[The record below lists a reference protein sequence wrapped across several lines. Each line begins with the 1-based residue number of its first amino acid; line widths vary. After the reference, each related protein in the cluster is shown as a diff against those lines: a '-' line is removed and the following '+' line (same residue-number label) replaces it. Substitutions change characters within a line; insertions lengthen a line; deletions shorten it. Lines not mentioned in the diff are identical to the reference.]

1 MRIPK
6 EIHEELLAHARE
18 EAPNE
23 CCGLIGGTDGVAR
36 TVYRARNA
44 EASPLRYN
52 LDPNDQIRIYGEL
65 EQNGEELAAI
75 YHSHTASPA
84 YPSQTD
90 INLAL
95 MDRREDGKVVGKEQ
109 IFPGV
114 IYLIAS
120 LADGEKPLR
129 GFEITEDE
137 VREIE
142 LIVE

>member
-1 MRIPK
+1 MFSGAVTINCVPK
-6 EIHEELLAHARE
+6 RK
-18 EAPNE
+18 APYTSTP
-23 CCGLIGGTDGVAR
+23 I
-36 TVYRARNA
+36 
-44 EASPLRYN
+44 
-52 LDPNDQIRIYGEL
+52 Q
-65 EQNGEELAAI
+65 
-75 YHSHTASPA
+75 HSHTASAA

-95 MDRREDGKVVGKEQ
+95 MDRREEGKVVGKEQ

-120 LADGEKPLR
+120 LADGEEPLR
-129 GFEITEDE
+129 GFEISEDE

>member
-1 MRIPK
+1 VRIPRS
-6 EIHEELLAHARE
+6 IYDELLEHARE

-23 CCGLIGGTDGVAR
+23 CCGLIGGIDGEAK

-52 LDPNDQIRIYGEL
+52 LDPRDQIRIYGEIDR
-65 EQNGEELAAI
+65 NGEDLAAI

-95 MDRREDGKVVGKEQ
+95 MDRRENDQVVGKEP

-114 IYLIAS
+114 VYLIAS
-120 LADGEKPLR
+120 LSDGERPLR
-129 GFEITEDE
+129 GFEITEDG
-137 VREIE
+137 VSEIDLAIE
-142 LIVE
+142 